1 MRAATVSP
9 RTTTAETTPSPGI
22 RTVAQ
27 HTPHNIAS
35 PTAGDSQDQRR
46 PPQSPIA
53 ACPIVSEVAQIASTA
68 A

>member
-1 MRAATVSP
+1 MRA
-9 RTTTAETTPSPGI
+9 RTAETAPSPGI

-27 HTPHNIAS
+27 HTTQSSAS
-35 PTAGDSQDQRR
+35 PTAGASQDQRR

-53 ACPIVSEVAQIASTA
+53 ACPIASEAAQIASTA